1 MLTEPQVAE
10 LHALYERL
18 TGNVVTLT
26 LGRGDDWQV
35 WARQIGIQIKRAETP
50 GLTLRLA
57 LQMIIEHRQKVMA
70 AKPHTLAA
78 VLRFRHLVEQPDYAE
93 EDLSDALRQ
102 RRAHRAQMP
111 ECAGK
116 AGVLRATGR
125 PAAEAPRETA
135 TPEVVAGLLAKLKAS
150 TQGE

>member
-1 MLTEPQVAE
+1 VTE

-26 LGRGDDWQV
+26 IGRMDAWQN
-35 WARQIGIQIKRAETP
+35 WARQIGVQIKRAETP

-57 LQMIIEHRQKVMA
+57 LQMIVEHRQKVMA
-70 AKPHTLAA
+70 AKPNTLAA

-102 RRAHRAQMP
+102 RRAHRATAP
-111 ECAGK
+111 LRTDK
-116 AGVLRATGR
+116 ASVLQATGR
-125 PAAEAPRETA
+125 APAEPAPDPT
-135 TPEVVAGLLAKLKAS
+135 TPEVVARLLAELKAAAR
-150 TQGE
+150 